1 MTCIESSMADD
12 NPKLNAGKLPL
23 DLLGSLLGEIE
34 TADPRVVLGPRP
46 GEDAALID
54 FGDRYLVAK
63 TDPITFATDLIGWY
77 MVNVNANDLAV
88 MGATPKWLLATLLL
102 PEGIRESRVAEMFQQ
117 LSDTCAELNIALV
130 GGHTEVTY
138 GLDRPIAVGA
148 MLGEVDRDKAILSS
162 GVRPGDSLI
171 LTKGV
176 AVEGTSILAR
186 EATDEL
192 TAKGA
197 DPDSIEKAAG
207 FLFDPG
213 ISVLRDARIVPETG
227 EVHAMH
233 DPTEG
238 GLSGGL
244 YELAAASGVGFDI
257 DADSIP
263 ILPECKMFC
272 DALGLDPLGLI
283 ASGSLLATV
292 APNSADA
299 VLDSLASEGIDASV
313 IGIANENADE
323 ITLHSEGSSSEFPRF
338 QRDELA
344 RFFSP

>member
-1 MTCIESSMADD
+1 MI
-12 NPKLNAGKLPL
+12 
-23 DLLGSLLGEIE
+23 
-34 TADPRVVLGPRP
+34 LGPRP

-102 PEGIRESRVAEMFQQ
+102 PDGIGEFQVAKMFEQLREACS
-117 LSDTCAELNIALV
+117 ELNVALI
-130 GGHTEVTY
+130 GGHTEITY

-148 MLGEVDRDKAILSS
+148 MLGEVNKNEATLSS
-162 GVRPGDSLI
+162 GVRPGDALI
-171 LTKGV
+171 LTKGI

-186 EATDEL
+186 ESGERLSKARVD
-192 TAKGA
+192 A
-197 DPDSIEKAAG
+197 DTLNRAAG

-213 ISVLRDARIVPETG
+213 ISVLRDARIAREAG
-227 EVHAMH
+227 DVHAMH

-244 YELAAASGVGFDI
+244 FELALASEVGFDI
-257 DADSIP
+257 DAEAVP
-263 ILPECKMFC
+263 ILPECQQIC

-283 ASGSLLATV
+283 ASGSLLAAV
-292 APNSADA
+292 APSSADA
-299 VLDSLASEGIDASV
+299 VVNALSGEGVNAGV
-313 IGIANENADE
+313 IGRANEYTGE
-323 ITLHSEGSSSEFPRF
+323 VRLHSPTGVSEFPKF
-338 QRDELA
+338 ERDELA

>member
-1 MTCIESSMADD
+1 MS
-12 NPKLNAGKLPL
+12 AGKLPL

-34 TADPRVVLGPRP
+34 SADPRVVLGPRP

-63 TDPITFATDLIGWY
+63 TDPVTFATDLIGWY

-117 LSDTCAELNIALV
+117 LRDACAELNIALV

-148 MLGEVDRDKAILSS
+148 MLGEVDRDSAVLSS
-162 GVRPGDSLI
+162 GVCPGDSLI
-171 LTKGV
+171 LTKGI

-186 EATDEL
+186 EAEDQLAERGIPTETL
-192 TAKGA
+192 HR
-197 DPDSIEKAAG
+197 AAG

-213 ISVLRDARIVPETG
+213 ISVLEDARIAVEAG

-238 GLSGGL
+238 GLSGGI

-263 ILPECKMFC
+263 MLPECKLFC
-272 DALGLDPLGLI
+272 EVLGLDPLGLI
-283 ASGSLLATV
+283 ASGSLLAAV
-292 APNSADA
+292 APESAGA
-299 VLDSLASEGIDASV
+299 VLDALSGEGIDVSV
-313 IGIANENADE
+313 IGVANDNAGE
-323 ITLHSEGSSSEFPRF
+323 ITLRSQGSSSEFPRF